1 MSFLAKTCLEA
12 FNKKSAV
19 TCPKMLTLTRI
30 TNSYWHNTFFWK
42 NCLAMLI
49 GDTDVIEQHIS
60 EASCINIMD
69 SKLKLKIC
77 LLNELS
83 YEKTHII
90 YKQCCIALC
99 SMKSRDKA
107 ILCQINICMQ
117 EEPPKQNMAWI
128 EEFFSWITVS
138 FYEIF
143 RVVQIFWNL

>member
-1 MSFLAKTCLEA
+1 
-12 FNKKSAV
+12 
-19 TCPKMLTLTRI
+19 
-30 TNSYWHNTFFWK
+30 
-42 NCLAMLI
+42 MLI
-49 GDTDVIEQHIS
+49 GDTDVIEQNVS

-83 YEKTHII
+83 YEKTRII

-117 EEPPKQNMAWI
+117 EEPSKQNMA
-128 EEFFSWITVS
+128 
-138 FYEIF
+138 
-143 RVVQIFWNL
+143 